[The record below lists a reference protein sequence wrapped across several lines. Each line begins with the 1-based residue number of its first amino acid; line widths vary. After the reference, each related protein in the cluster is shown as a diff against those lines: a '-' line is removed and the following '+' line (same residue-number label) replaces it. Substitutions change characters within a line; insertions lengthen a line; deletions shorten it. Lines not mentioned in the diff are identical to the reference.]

1 MKKLIFSLLMFISCS
16 AWSEWVLVDAT
27 DWGETYVESKTI
39 RREGTLRKFW
49 VLGDA
54 KVRSK
59 TGYMSFR
66 ARVEIDCKKE
76 KKRMTAIHLFR
87 DSMLKGLLGESVNY
101 PNDEWSDIP
110 PGTTDEATMEYVCAK

>member
-1 MKKLIFSLLMFISCS
+1 MKKLIFSLFIFISCS

-27 DWGETYVESKTI
+27 GWGDTYVDPMTI
-39 RREGTLRKFW
+39 RREGAIRKFW
-49 VLGDA
+49 LLGDA
-54 KVRSK
+54 RVRTQ

-76 KKRMTAIHLFR
+76 KKRITALHSFR
-87 DSMLKGLLGESVNY
+87 DSMLKGLLGESANY

-110 PGTTDEATMEYVCAK
+110 PGTTDEATMEYVCTK

>member
-1 MKKLIFSLLMFISCS
+1 MKKLIFSLLMLISCS

-27 DWGETYVESKTI
+27 DWGETYVDPRTI
-39 RREGTLRKFW
+39 RREGTIRKFW
-49 VLGDA
+49 LLGDA
-54 KVRSK
+54 KVRTK

-76 KKRMTAIHLFR
+76 RQRITALQSFR
-87 DSMLKGLLGESVNY
+87 DSMLKGLLGESANY
-101 PNDEWSDIP
+101 PNDEWNDIP